1 MACTD
6 VAKVEAKA
14 TAINLIILSSNMT
27 LQDFRAA
34 ITAFGRSDN
43 IISSLTTR
51 VDQMTQRL
59 SICWAAAQ
67 PPLPSNAGSLAK
79 LLANRLASSIVS
91 SDPERRPLAST
102 TLNPGLQ
109 ASVARIPRS
118 ERKPLEELHKE
129 RAPTE

>member
-27 LQDFRAA
+27 SRLSCCNHGFC
-34 ITAFGRSDN
+34 RSDN

-59 SICWAAAQ
+59 NICWAAAQ

-91 SDPERRPLAST
+91 TRATARWRQPL
-102 TLNPGLQ
+102 
-109 ASVARIPRS
+109 
-118 ERKPLEELHKE
+118 
-129 RAPTE
+129 